1 MTGTAFALPVGSVA
15 KAAKQTLRE
24 NAPMTLSVHTNTSAM
39 IALQNLNKTS
49 EDMQIAQNRISTG
62 LKIAGSKDN
71 AAIYAVAQNMR
82 GDVSALGAV
91 NQSLDRAAT
100 MGDVAMAAGEAISD
114 LLVQMREK
122 ATAAMDAS
130 IDNFSRAAYDADFKS
145 LLAQVQVILANA
157 EFDGANLLN
166 GSVTGGIAF
175 LADAD
180 AARTVTL
187 KTQDM
192 SISGSIITLTS
203 TASLGSVTLATNVVA
218 DVKASLDNV
227 NQALAN
233 MGSDV
238 KKLEAHSGF
247 VTKLMDSLQEGI
259 GNLVDAD
266 LAKESASLQALQ
278 VKQQLGVQALS
289 IANSQPN
296 IILSLF
302 QGG

>member
-1 MTGTAFALPVGSVA
+1 MTI
-15 KAAKQTLRE
+15 
-24 NAPMTLSVHTNTSAM
+24 SVHTNTSAM
-39 IALQNLNKTS
+39 IALQNLNKTNG
-49 EDMQIAQNRISTG
+49 EMLTVQNRISTG
-62 LKIAGSKDN
+62 LKITGSKDN

-82 GDVSALGAV
+82 ADVSALGAV

-130 IDNFSRAAYDADFKS
+130 IDSFSRQAYDADFKS
-145 LLAQVQVILANA
+145 LLSQVQVILQNA
-157 EFDGANLLN
+157 EFDGANLLD
-166 GSVTGGIAF
+166 GSISGGIAF

-187 KTQDM
+187 KSQDM
-192 SISGSIITLTS
+192 SISGSIVTLS
-203 TASLGSVTLATNVVA
+203 NTASLGSVTLATNVVA
-218 DVKASLDNV
+218 AVKTSLDNV

-233 MGSDV
+233 LGSDV
-238 KKLEAHSGF
+238 KKLEAHAGF
-247 VTKLMDSLQEGI
+247 VSRLMDSLGEGI

-296 IILSLF
+296 IILNLF
-302 QGG
+302 QG